1 MVCGKS
7 TNEGMKNQAI
17 DEPFCRLG
25 RITIYPVNLEMQ
37 QATTFKIIKV
47 NGNTALSANDTITT
61 EEPLEIRLQYATRTG
76 MQRKSISVTMRT
88 PGNDEEL
95 ATGFL
100 YTENIIS
107 GISDV
112 KQIDHTDLKNN
123 NVVSVTLTDDAKPD
137 LGKLDRNFYTTSSC
151 GVCGKSSIESVRV
164 SCPIV
169 DTKDNM
175 VVSLETLYSLPDK
188 LRNNQEVFS
197 LTGGLHGCAIFDLSG
212 NLILARED
220 AGRHNALDKLIGASL
235 KANML
240 PLNKHLLMLSGRV
253 SFELVQKAAMAGIKI
268 IAAVGAPSSLAVEM
282 ATEWGITL
290 VGFLRNEKFNIYA
303 GAERIELASEY

>member
-1 MVCGKS
+1 
-7 TNEGMKNQAI
+7 
-17 DEPFCRLG
+17 
-25 RITIYPVNLEMQ
+25 MQ

-47 NGNTALSANDTITT
+47 NGSKAQRADDTITT

-88 PGNDEEL
+88 PGNDAEL
-95 ATGFL
+95 AIGFL

-107 GISDV
+107 GLSDV
-112 KQIDHTDLKNN
+112 KALEHTDLKNN
-123 NVVSVTLTDDAKPD
+123 NVVLVTLTDDAEPD
-137 LGKLDRNFYTTSSC
+137 IARLDRNFYTTSSC
-151 GVCGKSSIESVRV
+151 GVCGKASIESVRV

-169 DTKDNM
+169 DTKDNI
-175 VVSLETLYSLPDK
+175 VVSLDTLYCLPDK

-212 NLILARED
+212 NIILARED
-220 AGRHNALDKLIGASL
+220 AGRHNALDKLIGAAL
-235 KANML
+235 NADML
-240 PLNKHLLMLSGRV
+240 PMNKHILMLSGRV

-282 ATEWGITL
+282 ATEWGMTL
-290 VGFLRNEKFNIYA
+290 IGFLRHEKFNIYT
-303 GAERIELASEY
+303 GAERIDLIVE